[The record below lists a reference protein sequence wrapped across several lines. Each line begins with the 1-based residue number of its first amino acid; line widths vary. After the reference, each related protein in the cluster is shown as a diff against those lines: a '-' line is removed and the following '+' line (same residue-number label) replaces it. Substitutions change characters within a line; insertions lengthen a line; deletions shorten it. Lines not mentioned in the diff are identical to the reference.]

1 MTDTRTAEAP
11 GGLTRREVEVAR
23 LVARGRS
30 NREIAAEF
38 VLSERTVES
47 HVQHILTK
55 LGFTSRTEV
64 AAWVVRSGL
73 DQTG

>member
-1 MTDTRTAEAP
+1 
-11 GGLTRREVEVAR
+11 LTRREVEVAR
-23 LVARGRS
+23 LVATGRS

-55 LGFTSRTEV
+55 LGFTSRAEV

-73 DQTG
+73 DGTG